1 MKNGVHP
8 YSTVLR
14 LLEQRQDTLKMF
26 RWPDCLRNLSL
37 CLFFGCCL
45 IRPCV
50 SVCVQYIGVS
60 RNVVSPPG
68 WVGVWTRLHSYD
80 SQLSAS
86 EPSTAARSE
95 PEPEP
100 ATTPAHLPSIPCSSP
115 ARRQPHGLSRAHR
128 AAHAGSRRPRLPQ
141 DLPGPGLQVWLRALT
156 TEFKKIYIYTYI
168 NSHQN

>member
-1 MKNGVHP
+1 MVFTRIVQFWDFSSNAKAHWRCFVGLTAYEIFHYV
-8 YSTVLR
+8 
-14 LLEQRQDTLKMF
+14 
-26 RWPDCLRNLSL
+26 
-37 CLFFGCCL
+37 LFFGCCL

-60 RNVVSPPG
+60 WNVVSPPG

-128 AAHAGSRRPRLPQ
+128 AAHAGSRRPRFPQ